1 MRIECKDE
9 DELKRLKTRATKC
22 KVIALHKAGKHPLY
36 DPRKMITSERKG
48 LLEKIEEWFQKD
60 DAEIDLVF
68 NEISCEILFAGDADI
83 DTYRRENPHCE
94 DIHIKKDDP
103 DFPSVAEVPEGG
115 WKDDD
120 WKTKPILKR
129 EEPPDWKDMP
139 PIL

>member
-94 DIHIKKDDP
+94 DIHIK
-103 DFPSVAEVPEGG
+103 
-115 WKDDD
+115 
-120 WKTKPILKR
+120 
-129 EEPPDWKDMP
+129 
-139 PIL
+139 